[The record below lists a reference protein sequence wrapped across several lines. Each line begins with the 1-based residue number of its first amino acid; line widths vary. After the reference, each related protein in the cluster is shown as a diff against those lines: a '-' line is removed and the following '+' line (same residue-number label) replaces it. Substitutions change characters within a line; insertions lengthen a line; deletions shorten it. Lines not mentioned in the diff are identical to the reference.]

1 MSAGLLLYVALL
13 IALAAVAGWTLESL
27 CRLFGRPARW
37 AWLAATVVAFAL
49 IARAM
54 ITPPAAPLKV
64 TFDRVALPAA
74 AELLSPKWSPLQAMR
89 DGLALSAA
97 ALGSATEAVL
107 GVVPARATTFAFGL
121 WLAASLLALTTLA
134 LVHLRIRRVRREWVE
149 AELHGTRVRIAPAVG
164 PAVVGVMR
172 PQIVVPRWLLGC
184 SVSEQQLVLAHERE
198 HLRARDHLLL
208 GAGSLLVALVPWHPA
223 AWWMLARL
231 RLAIELDCDARV
243 LRGGVPARTY
253 GTLLI
258 DLADRCT
265 GFRVGATALADE
277 GSHLER
283 RLLAMKT
290 NRTKRPLLRASALGT
305 AAALALLAAC
315 EAKVP
320 TGPEIEAMDVASA
333 SKAVAGTRMLQKTQL
348 DSAIFYVDGVQVDS
362 RTANALSPNQI
373 ASIGIEKHAVSG
385 RNSIIRITTNGEPR
399 LAPGTPYKGSTQVRI
414 HGDSTLRT
422 VPPNSSEP
430 GGAAKK
436 FDGLLLIDGVKSDQ
450 STLATLDPKQIDS
463 IEVIKGAA
471 AEKLSSDPLAKNG
484 IIRVTTKQ

>member
-1 MSAGLLLYVALL
+1 MTAGLLLYVALV
-13 IALAAVAGWTLESL
+13 IALAALAGWALESL
-27 CRLFGRPARW
+27 CRQFGRPARW

-49 IARAM
+49 IARA
-54 ITPPAAPLKV
+54 TVADSAAPLRV
-64 TFDRVALPAA
+64 TYDRVAMPSTTTSAA
-74 AELLSPKWSPLQAMR
+74 TAWSPLDAVR
-89 DGLALSAA
+89 DALALSAA
-97 ALGSATEAVL
+97 AIGSATEAVL
-107 GVVPARATTFAFGL
+107 RVVPARAATLAFEL
-121 WLAASLLALTTLA
+121 WFAASLLALATLM

-149 AELHGTRVRIAPAVG
+149 AELYGTRVRIAPAVG

-184 SVSEQQLVLAHERE
+184 SADEQRLVLAHERE
-198 HLRARDHLLL
+198 HLGARDHLLL

-290 NRTKRPLLRASALGT
+290 NRMKRPLLRAGVLGT

-333 SKAVAGTRMLQKTQL
+333 SKTVAGTRMLQKSQL
-348 DSAIFYVDGVQVDS
+348 DSATFYIDGKEVDAK
-362 RTANALSPNQI
+362 TANSLAPNQI
-373 ASIGIEKHAVSG
+373 ASIDVNKGSAQPV
-385 RNSIIRITTNGEPR
+385 IRIRTNGQAPAALAAPEQGTIR
-399 LAPGTPYKGSTQVRI
+399 LRA
-414 HGDSTLRT
+414 DTLR
-422 VPPNSSEP
+422 VGVLGAKDS
-430 GGAAKK
+430 AAKQ
-436 FDGLLLIDGVKSDQ
+436 FAGLLLIDGVKADQ
-450 STLATLDPKQIDS
+450 SALATPDRMTIES

-471 AEKLSSDPLAKNG
+471 AEKLSSDPLARNG
-484 IIRVTTKQ
+484 IIKVTTKK